1 MGTHDDRRLGTKGS
15 EFLIPQGLGTSSGM
29 ENSFPCRVCWANVCL
44 RMDLHKTVALFRGG
58 SRLATHERSRAYCC
72 RVLHYAKRILETL
85 FVHRFSHATMP
96 IRNLFRNSIYY
107 WGFAAYVAY
116 HINHPLY
123 TAPCLTQTYV
133 ALAVW
138 TLCELGNF
146 SIHWALRN
154 LRPAGTR
161 ERKIPRPTMDPL
173 TLLFNRVS

>member
-1 MGTHDDRRLGTKGS
+1 MISLVK
-15 EFLIPQGLGTSSGM
+15 
-29 ENSFPCRVCWANVCL
+29 NSIAAVCW
-44 RMDLHKTVALFRGG
+44 
-58 SRLATHERSRAYCC
+58 
-72 RVLHYAKRILETL
+72 VLHYAKRILETL

-138 TLCELGNF
+138 TVRF
-146 SIHWALRN
+146 F
-154 LRPAGTR
+154 
-161 ERKIPRPTMDPL
+161 PTHCS
-173 TLLFNRVS
+173 LLASLVEF

>member
-1 MGTHDDRRLGTKGS
+1 MISLVK
-15 EFLIPQGLGTSSGM
+15 
-29 ENSFPCRVCWANVCL
+29 NSIAAVCW
-44 RMDLHKTVALFRGG
+44 
-58 SRLATHERSRAYCC
+58 
-72 RVLHYAKRILETL
+72 VLHYAKRILETL

-138 TLCELGNF
+138 TVRF
-146 SIHWALRN
+146 YSTHRSPSA
-154 LRPAGTR
+154 
-161 ERKIPRPTMDPL
+161 
-173 TLLFNRVS
+173 S